1 MPIFRVKS
9 VKIYTG
15 QKKFTR
21 ASLVGSWQI
30 SGMIMIHKDIQ
41 WYTMIGKLILGLF
54 ASKVCFHVNLRF
66 VEKFVANPTKS
77 TPLQIRMRQKERQM
91 TINFIFCQNDIF
103 TFSPQTSMKSW
114 KLWTSNSNLFP
125 CNAPIIFAHQHLQL
139 NICI

>member
-1 MPIFRVKS
+1 
-9 VKIYTG
+9 
-15 QKKFTR
+15 
-21 ASLVGSWQI
+21 
-30 SGMIMIHKDIQ
+30 
-41 WYTMIGKLILGLF
+41 MIGKLILGLF

-114 KLWTSNSNLFP
+114 KL
-125 CNAPIIFAHQHLQL
+125 
-139 NICI
+139 